1 MDRASTY
8 IPIAQTNFTDYILEP
23 IESTENASNKKRF
36 LNISN
41 YILNIWDYTDCT
53 RINMAAKTSLN
64 KVVYLTKIDE
74 KIISRNTLRK
84 IELFPLNSES
94 WNSKLKLF

>member
-1 MDRASTY
+1 
-8 IPIAQTNFTDYILEP
+8 
-23 IESTENASNKKRF
+23 
-36 LNISN
+36 
-41 YILNIWDYTDCT
+41 
-53 RINMAAKTSLN
+53 MAAKTSLN

-94 WNSKLKLF
+94 SKLKLLLSRRKYSLYNIVDKLNFF

>member
-1 MDRASTY
+1 
-8 IPIAQTNFTDYILEP
+8 
-23 IESTENASNKKRF
+23 
-36 LNISN
+36 
-41 YILNIWDYTDCT
+41 
-53 RINMAAKTSLN
+53 MAAKTSLN